1 MIAAGRREEI
11 EATGTCKI
19 YNTEMKREVVG
30 ASAFEDS
37 YLLFTCRADAVVGC
51 SDGIYYPSNRCN
63 FCTRQIVVP
72 QAPIHFLTR
81 DRAGSQILLTHS
93 STDQLEAEH
102 GISQSYTVGK

>member
-37 YLLFTCRADAVVGC
+37 YYLLVGADAVIGC
-51 SDGIYYPSNRCN
+51 SDGI
-63 FCTRQIVVP
+63 
-72 QAPIHFLTR
+72 
-81 DRAGSQILLTHS
+81 
-93 STDQLEAEH
+93 
-102 GISQSYTVGK
+102 